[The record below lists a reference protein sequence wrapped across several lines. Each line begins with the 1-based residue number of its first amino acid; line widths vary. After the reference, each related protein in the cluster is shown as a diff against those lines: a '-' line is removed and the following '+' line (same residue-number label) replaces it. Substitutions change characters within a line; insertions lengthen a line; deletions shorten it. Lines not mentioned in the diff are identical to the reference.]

1 MSATQKHVYLF
12 SELDQAEAYVQGNWD
27 STRGLLG
34 GKGANLADM
43 TRLGVPVPPGL
54 TVTTESCNA
63 FLEAGEEFPQGMWEQ
78 VLEGLKVVE
87 GKMGRKFGD
96 LHDPLLVS
104 CRSGAKF
111 SMPGMMDTV
120 LNIGIN
126 DAVAEQ
132 MIRQTSER
140 FVYDLYRRLI
150 QMFGSVVMDVPDEVF
165 EAVIEA
171 QRKVSGVKTDA
182 EMTAED
188 WKVVTKQFKQIYNTY
203 THEDFPE
210 DPYLQLKLGTEAVFK
225 SWNSRRAQAYRNA
238 AGISHDLGTA
248 VNIQAMVYGNISE
261 DSGTG
266 VAMSRNASNG
276 KNELEGDF
284 LMNTQGEDVVAGIR
298 MTEPIS
304 ELKTRLPEVYNQFRE
319 IARKL
324 EMHYRNMQD
333 MEFTIERGTLWVLQT
348 RDGKRTAQAEVKIAV
363 EMVEEGMITRTEA
376 VRRVKPEQV
385 DFFLHPQLDAGA
397 MKEAKKIASGLNVSP
412 GAAVGMV
419 AFDAD
424 TAERWAKHEGKQVI
438 MARPETKPDDV
449 HGMLAAEGI
458 LTSKGGR
465 TSHAALVARQFG
477 KPAVVGVS
485 ELELDLIARKMVVSD
500 SIIIEEGD
508 WISLDGTLGEV
519 YLGQLPTVVPD
530 IKNPG
535 LIKLLSWADEIR
547 KLGVWANADYPRDAQ
562 RAREYGAEGIGLCRT
577 EHMFFEAER
586 MPIVQRMIMARHTLE
601 RKEALDQL
609 LPLQRGDFEG
619 LFRVMDGHPVII
631 RLIDPP
637 LHEFLPSF
645 EELVQGLADLKVRT
659 QHFHTLSEIDSA
671 LAEIRVK
678 QDYLEQVE
686 ALREQNPML
695 GTRGVRLGI
704 LIPELTQMQV
714 RAIFE
719 AACICSKDGVDVQPE
734 VMIPLTS
741 HVNELKIQQSSLEEV
756 ACEVMKEQDLEV
768 KYKFGTMIELPRA
781 ALTADEIAEVAQ
793 FFSFGTN
800 DLTQTTF
807 GISRDDA
814 ESGFLMEYIQRG
826 ILKENPFA
834 SIDPNGVGKLID
846 IGVQGGRSSR
856 PDLEVGICGEH
867 GGDPKSISLC
877 HRLGL
882 NYVSCSPYRVPIAR
896 MAAAHAVLEENP

>member
-1 MSATQKHVYLF
+1 
-12 SELDQAEAYVQGNWD
+12 
-27 STRGLLG
+27 
-34 GKGANLADM
+34 
-43 TRLGVPVPPGL
+43 
-54 TVTTESCNA
+54 
-63 FLEAGEEFPQGMWEQ
+63 
-78 VLEGLKVVE
+78 
-87 GKMGRKFGD
+87 
-96 LHDPLLVS
+96 
-104 CRSGAKF
+104 
-111 SMPGMMDTV
+111 
-120 LNIGIN
+120 
-126 DAVAEQ
+126 
-132 MIRQTSER
+132 
-140 FVYDLYRRLI
+140 
-150 QMFGSVVMDVPDEVF
+150 MFGSVVIDVPDEVF

-284 LMNTQGEDVVAGIR
+284 LMNAQGEDVVAGIR

-609 LPLQRGDFEG
+609 LPRGDFEG

-659 QHFHTLSEIDSA
+659 QHFHPLSEIDSA

-756 ACEVMKEQDLEV
+756 AREVMKEQDLEV